1 MKQAVQH
8 IPGEVQGKKKT
19 RPECGSA
26 FSVWVEAAF
35 SKLRA
40 AMTGRGKK
48 TKTKNCCCCTASREK
63 SRLIMIT
70 VPVAEFVF

>member
-1 MKQAVQH
+1 MQH

-40 AMTGRGKK
+40 AMTGRGKNK
-48 TKTKNCCCCTASREK
+48 QTKNCCCCTASREK

>member
-1 MKQAVQH
+1 MQH

-48 TKTKNCCCCTASREK
+48 NKQKTAA
-63 SRLIMIT
+63 
-70 VPVAEFVF
+70 VAQHPERNRGLL

>member
-1 MKQAVQH
+1 MQH

-40 AMTGRGKK
+40 AMTGREKKKKK
-48 TKTKNCCCCTASREK
+48 TAA
-63 SRLIMIT
+63 
-70 VPVAEFVF
+70 VAQHPERNRGLL

>member
-48 TKTKNCCCCTASREK
+48 KQKTAA
-63 SRLIMIT
+63 
-70 VPVAEFVF
+70 VAQHPERNRGLL